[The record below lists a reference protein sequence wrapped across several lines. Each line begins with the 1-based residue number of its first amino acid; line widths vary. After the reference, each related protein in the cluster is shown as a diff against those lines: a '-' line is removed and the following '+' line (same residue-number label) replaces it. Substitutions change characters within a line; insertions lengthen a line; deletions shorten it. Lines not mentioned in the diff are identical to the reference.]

1 MQIKQTRDLTSP
13 YYQDGLAIRQAV
25 FVDEQKVPA
34 ELEIDEF
41 EDQALYF
48 TGYLEQH
55 PVTTL
60 RVLTEGD
67 FYHVQ
72 RVATMKAYRHQ
83 GLGLELMQAAETS
96 AKENGRKGLILNAQV
111 TAVPFYERLG
121 YHATDKQ
128 HFLDAGILHQEMIK
142 IL

>member
-25 FVDEQKVPA
+25 FVAEQKVPA
-34 ELEIDEF
+34 EMEIDEF

-48 TGYLEQH
+48 TGYLDQQ
-55 PVTTL
+55 PVATL

-72 RVATMKAYRHQ
+72 HVATMKAYRHQ
-83 GLGLELMQAAETS
+83 GLGLELMQAAEAS
-96 AKENGRKGLILNAQV
+96 AKKAGHKGLILNAQV

-121 YHATDKQ
+121 YQATDKER
-128 HFLDAGILHQEMIK
+128 FLDAGILHQEMIK
-142 IL
+142 II